1 MARYLDIEQMV
12 KRELRDGERVYVN
25 DILQNGL
32 ELGNNKPFWKYVK
45 SQKQE
50 TFGISALKSNGNV
63 ITESL
68 SKAEILNS
76 QFKSVFPP
84 QSGNTFPQLP
94 GTQFPKIKPLHISEN
109 DVFLLLDRIDISKSS
124 GPDKL
129 PGRLLQS
136 LAKEITPVVHVTFTQ
151 SLSTGEL
158 PTEWTQANIAPILK
172 KGSKLQAVNYRP
184 VSLTC
189 ITRKL
194 FEHIICKHI
203 LAHLEDHKILTDL
216 QHGLRSGRSC
226 ETQLVTTFHYLA
238 EMHNKKGSQIDIYVL
253 DFSKAFDT
261 VPHDGLLSKLKHY
274 GIDEK
279 IWLWIYSFL
288 KKQDTKC
295 RS

>member
-1 MARYLDIEQMV
+1 MSS
-12 KRELRDGERVYVN
+12 
-25 DILQNGL
+25 
-32 ELGNNKPFWKYVK
+32 NNTGWKYVK

-50 TFGISALKSNGNV
+50 SFGITALKSNGNV
-63 ITESL
+63 ITDSL
-68 SKAEILNS
+68 SKAEIFNS
-76 QFKSVFPP
+76 QFKSVFTP

-109 DVFLLLDRIDISKSS
+109 GVFMLLDRIDVSKSS

-136 LAKEITPVVHVTFTQ
+136 LAKEITPVVHFIFTQ
-151 SLSTGEL
+151 SLCNGEL
-158 PTEWTQANIAPILK
+158 PTELTQANVAPIFK

-189 ITRKL
+189 ITCKL
-194 FEHIICKHI
+194 FEHSICKHI
-203 LAHLEDHKILTDL
+203 LAHLEDYKILTDL
-216 QHGLRSGRSC
+216 QHGFRSGISC
-226 ETQLVTTFHYLA
+226 ETQLVTTYQDLA
-238 EMHNKKGSQIDIYVL
+238 QMHNKKGSQIDIAVL
-253 DFSKAFDT
+253 DFSKSFDT

-279 IWLWIYSFL
+279 IWLWIYNFL
-288 KKQDTKC
+288 KKQETKC